1 MRILEYKENGK
12 VKCCI
17 NMDLITFYESGVR
30 QTVTGETET
39 HGVYVYFPGKES
51 VFLNVSIDDFT
62 RKLYTDTLGML
73 TIEGKE

>member
-17 NMDLITFYESGVR
+17 NIDLITFYENGVR
-30 QTVTGETET
+30 ETTMGET
-39 HGVYVYFPGKES
+39 HGVYVHFTEKES

-62 RKLYTDTLGML
+62 RKLYTNTLGML